1 MLLEVGNE
9 RMPGHSDACAGD
21 DCIEA
26 FFSFALRAQGRADE
40 LKLGKLPFVLAIWAC
55 KHTPQLSYF
64 PGICTLFILSSRH
77 LGPIVSGASR
87 V

>member
-55 KHTPQLSYF
+55 KHTPQSPCFRGYALVHV
-64 PGICTLFILSSRH
+64 FILSSRH
-77 LGPIVSGASR
+77 LGPIVSGAF
-87 V
+87 

>member
-55 KHTPQLSYF
+55 KHTPQSSCF
-64 PGICTLFILSSRH
+64 PGICTCSCVHLVILARLS
-77 LGPIVSGASR
+77 LAPFEP
-87 V
+87 

>member
-55 KHTPQLSYF
+55 KHTPKSSCF
-64 PGICTLFILSSRH
+64 PGICTCSSCH
-77 LGPIVSGASR
+77 LGISGPLSLAPFEP
-87 V
+87 

>member
-55 KHTPQLSYF
+55 KHTPQSSCF
-64 PGICTLFILSSRH
+64 PGICTCSSCH
-77 LGPIVSGASR
+77 LGISGPLSGASR